1 MSWKTMLALLLVV
14 GVLLLLHSLMHIDPN
29 QPPPKVILSLEVAL
43 ISLLLIDVI
52 WGHLVHF
59 LQVLTNQAHG
69 AEHAINLCDYVG
81 LCCFGTLIFA
91 RVRPIGTYSSDSRL
105 EWCAFIYILRMN
117 TVRDIR
123 FTNDNVLYH
132 AQTK

>member
-69 AEHAINLCDYVG
+69 AAPALSTQSIYAIM
-81 LCCFGTLIFA
+81 
-91 RVRPIGTYSSDSRL
+91 
-105 EWCAFIYILRMN
+105 WAF
-117 TVRDIR
+117 VAS
-123 FTNDNVLYH
+123 VLLYLL
-132 AQTK
+132 AFVLSGRIQVTPG